1 MRRESRACQDEK
13 RNKDSRHDNSHG
25 VERGGEKFFAR
36 HHVIGEEEQKRASCS
51 DEDADDLKEDD
62 GVEGGSFTGNQS
74 GCHDHHDDRAHQRM
88 T

>member
-13 RNKDSRHDNSHG
+13 RNKDSRHNNSYG
-25 VERGGEKFFAR
+25 VECGGEKFFAR
-36 HHVIGEEEQKRASCS
+36 HHVIGEEEQKRTSCS

-62 GVEGGSFTGNQS
+62 RVKCGSFTGNQG

>member
-13 RNKDSRHDNSHG
+13 RNKDSRHNNSDG
-25 VERGGEKFFAR
+25 VECGGEKFFAR
-36 HHVIGEEEQKRASCS
+36 HHVIGEEEQKRTSCS

-62 GVEGGSFTGNQS
+62 GVEGSPFTGNQG

>member
-1 MRRESRACQDEK
+1 MRREGRACQDEK
-13 RNKDSRHDNSHG
+13 RNKDSRHNNSYG
-25 VERGGEKFFAR
+25 VECGGEKFFAR
-36 HHVIGEEEQKRASCS
+36 HHVIGEEEQKRTSRS

-62 GVEGGSFTGNQS
+62 RVKCGSFTGNQG